1 MEHLEY
7 APEELSLNPFQG
19 GKRGM
24 NLSGH
29 QMIIVF
35 ELVLSTLKIQQE

>member
-1 MEHLEY
+1 MENLEY

-24 NLSGH
+24 DLSGH
-29 QMIIVF
+29 QLIIVF
-35 ELVLSTLKIQQE
+35 ELVLSALKMQQE